1 MYKSLY
7 LQYALDKLAYG
18 SGTTI
23 SMSEAATNDP
33 IQAEM
38 NKKVKDQIDIKN
50 ANDDYDLKSRQEQ
63 LMARLEN
70 AAAEHA
76 DVKRNKDLLDLKA
89 AVAVLTGVPG
99 IDKIAW
105 FSDPAEEARKKTI
118 KNEKDAA
125 KKLHKKGESVT
136 GVKLQDSLFGAG
148 LGGLA
153 GLSLGYAYGGT
164 DGALKGSL
172 LGAGLGGTLGYNARY
187 RHVDDDSLK

>member
-1 MYKSLY
+1 MINSLY

-18 SGTTI
+18 LGTTI
-23 SMSEAATNDP
+23 KVSESAINDP

-38 NKKVKDQIDIKN
+38 DKKVKDQIDAKN
-50 ANDDYDLKSRQEQ
+50 ANDDYELRSSQER

-70 AAAEHA
+70 AASEHA
-76 DVKRNKDLLDLKA
+76 DVRKNHALMDLKA
-89 AVAVLTGVPG
+89 AVAVLTGLPG
-99 IDKIAW
+99 IDKTA
-105 FSDPAEEARKKTI
+105 SDISKSRDETI
-118 KNEKDAA
+118 KKEREAA
-125 KKLHKKGESVT
+125 KKLRKQGGTVAGIKV
-136 GVKLQDSLFGAG
+136 QDGALGAG

-172 LGAGLGGTLGYNARY
+172 FGAGLGGTLGYNARY

>member
-1 MYKSLY
+1 MYTSLY
-7 LQYALDKLAYG
+7 LQYTLDKLAYG

-23 SMSEAATNDP
+23 AMSEAATNDP

-38 NKKVKDQIDIKN
+38 NKKVKDQLDIKN

-63 LMARLEN
+63 LMSRLEN

-99 IDKIAW
+99 LDKIAW
-105 FSDPAEEARKKTI
+105 FSDSAEEARKKTI

-125 KKLHKKGESVT
+125 KKLHRKGESVA

-164 DGALKGSL
+164 GGALKGSL